1 MIRTAGCRGPEM
13 ASVQYRLDHVG
24 DGIKIVSPNLFTPID
39 STQYPWSK
47 RNDTKY
53 DIRLSEHR
61 FDTRPSG
68 RYPDSVMRN
77 ATCGRRSFI
86 LPYIDYTHLRAPA
99 NITNLPG
106 LVSGVVTMVGLF
118 GLISGI
124 IVLVSAVM
132 LRAYPSQRR
141 TWGVLMLVFSVLS
154 FLGLGGFVV
163 GAILGIAGAIMT
175 LRWNPPIQ

>member
-1 MIRTAGCRGPEM
+1 MTQDTTSGYPNTASIL
-13 ASVQYRLDHVG
+13 ALVG
-24 DGIKIVSPNLFTPID
+24 GILIVL
-39 STQYPWSK
+39 
-47 RNDTKY
+47 
-53 DIRLSEHR
+53 
-61 FDTRPSG
+61 
-68 RYPDSVMRN
+68 
-77 ATCGRRSFI
+77 CGMLLAAVGAFI

-141 TWGVLMLVFSVLS
+141 TWGVLMLVFSVLR
-154 FLGLGGFVV
+154 FLGAGGYVLGPH
-163 GAILGIAGAIMT
+163 LGIAGGTMT
-175 LRWNPPIQ
+175 LTRKPRIQ